1 MEQLKREAAKE
12 SEERQ
17 RLLAKFAEDDR
28 IEQLTAERRRLK
40 VIEHRRAV
48 ERELEERRARRA
60 EEMRKL
66 IRLVEL
72 EKEEEK
78 ARLRLIEEER
88 LRMLKEHATQLLG
101 YLPRGVLRE
110 DDLPHLG
117 SDFVE
122 KYRQDQT

>member
-1 MEQLKREAAKE
+1 MDKE
-12 SEERQ
+12 
-17 RLLAKFAEDDR
+17 LLAKFAEDDR

-66 IRLVEL
+66 IRLAEL

-122 KYRQDQT
+122 KYRQDRATT